1 MTRLQIFK
9 EMIGESHSEFV
20 AESLKE
26 TYQDL
31 QKELEMLENGEPRS
45 VIWDYDTEMERDE
58 ILRMQ
63 DALAIVYSWYS
74 CDRIDEMKD

>member
-9 EMIGESHSEFV
+9 EMIGESYSEFV
-20 AESLKE
+20 ANSLKE

-31 QKELEMLENGEPRS
+31 RKELEMLENGETRS
-45 VIWDYDTEMERDE
+45 VIWDHDDDMEKDE
-58 ILRMQ
+58 LLIML
-63 DALAIVYSWYS
+63 DSLATVYSWYS

>member
-1 MTRLQIFK
+1 MTKLQIFK

-31 QKELEMLENGEPRS
+31 EKELETLENGEPRS
-45 VIWDYDTEMERDE
+45 VIWDYDDEAEQDE

>member
-20 AESLKE
+20 ANSLKE

-31 QKELEMLENGEPRS
+31 EKELDMLENGEPRS
-45 VIWDYDTEMERDE
+45 VIWDYDAEMEKDE
-58 ILRMQ
+58 ILRML
-63 DALAIVYSWYS
+63 DALEIVYSWYS
-74 CDRIDEMKD
+74 CDRIDETKD